1 MIHVRSIGFPGGG
14 GGGGGG
20 GTLMYG
26 LYIGT
31 CRGIGYGFLGS
42 RSLNRVSFL
51 TLLFLCGIGLHNY
64 MLFIVLDVSLKMCM
78 LLYAYDRRD

>member
-14 GGGGGG
+14 GGGVLSCMG
-20 GTLMYG
+20 
-26 LYIGT
+26 YIGT

-42 RSLNRVSFL
+42 RSLNRVSFF